1 MMMMMTMIMMQVM
14 SRCQDCEFRQNSFHF
29 NGAAH
34 GLRYTGRFIMTIIII
49 VLVIV
54 DTMIITIM
62 IIVIVVIMIMIITI
76 SPRRDK
82 IELNHFEGQCWG
94 KIQNDGAS
102 IQVTLNN
109 SNQYHQYHFHGLIT
123 ATSRYHRAP
132 NTE

>member
-1 MMMMMTMIMMQVM
+1 MMMMRMMTLMQVM
-14 SRCQDCEFRQNSFHF
+14 SRCQDCEFRRNSFHF

-34 GLRYTGRFIMTIIII
+34 GLRYTGRFIMTIMII
-49 VLVIV
+49 VIV
-54 DTMIITIM
+54 VKMIIVIM

-109 SNQYHQYHFHGLIT
+109 SNQYHQFLIHGLIT
-123 ATSRYHRAP
+123 AASRYHRAP

>member
-1 MMMMMTMIMMQVM
+1 MIMMQVM
-14 SRCQDCEFRQNSFHF
+14 SRCQDCEFRRNSFHF
-29 NGAAH
+29 NGPAH
-34 GLRYTGRFIMTIIII
+34 GFRYTGRFIMTIMII

-62 IIVIVVIMIMIITI
+62 IIVIVITL
-76 SPRRDK
+76 STRRDK

-109 SNQYHQYHFHGLIT
+109 SNQYHQFLIHGLIT